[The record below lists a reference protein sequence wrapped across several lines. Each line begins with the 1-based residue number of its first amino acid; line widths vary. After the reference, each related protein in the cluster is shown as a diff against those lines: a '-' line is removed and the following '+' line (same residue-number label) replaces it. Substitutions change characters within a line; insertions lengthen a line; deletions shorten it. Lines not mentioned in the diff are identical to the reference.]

1 MSVEWLLKFS
11 YSWLNDCWTN
21 PTALLSA
28 ITSFLL
34 THDSDRL
41 RAGSSLLSPN
51 TAFYGRIR
59 TRLQIIK
66 PLFLWCTGF
75 TWWVLTVAESQ
86 ASYKKHICGWNLVW
100 IYDIFPQIVAE
111 ILRADVEETTS
122 LVWADVTS
130 YGEAA
135 ASTPHVSIR
144 RPIWCLPHVNSDL
157 TRPFDFMYFNQPLS
171 LCSCLTPWSEYSLLM
186 VENVHSP
193 SKRLETSL
201 RGWSFALA
209 DLSHTH
215 TLLSSLPPTGEPV
228 RFNGVCWRSHL
239 LLNLDL
245 QCHQQPFLY
254 YLLPH
259 GITHVPHL
267 STNKGWVT
275 SARTFFLY
283 KENIIS
289 AIKCVFFR
297 HLDPVIYLFW
307 LFNID
312 LGDELVTYL
321 SFLPFSLLLGF
332 KKFTK

>member
-66 PLFLWCTGF
+66 PLFLWCVGF

-209 DLSHTH
+209 DLSQTLWHTH
-215 TLLSSLPPTGEPV
+215 FCPLSHPLVNQCDSMEFAGGAICSSIWTCSVTSSLFFTTYFHME
-228 RFNGVCWRSHL
+228 SHM
-239 LLNLDL
+239 
-245 QCHQQPFLY
+245 CH
-254 YLLPH
+254 
-259 GITHVPHL
+259 I
-267 STNKGWVT
+267 
-275 SARTFFLY
+275 SARTKAESHPPALFFFTQRKY
-283 KENIIS
+283 N
-289 AIKCVFFR
+289 KC
-297 HLDPVIYLFW
+297 
-307 LFNID
+307 N
-312 LGDELVTYL
+312 
-321 SFLPFSLLLGF
+321 
-332 KKFTK
+332 